1 MPGFLASIHYGAWVL
16 PALLGIP
23 LAGAALIRFVGRTA
37 LPGQELQAAPWREVR
52 VLAFTTFAVEAVVA
66 LGLWWYVG
74 PATGGYV
81 ARIDLPWIQDWGAR
95 FTIGVDGIS
104 AVMILLTCLLMPLAV
119 AGSWQVVT
127 TKIRS
132 YYSLL
137 LVLTSGVIGVFVSL
151 DLLLFYV
158 FWELMLIPMY
168 FIIGIWGGKERL
180 RASLRYFLVTM
191 VGSLLML
198 VAIILAWQA
207 SGGTTFGLE
216 SLQRSSALL
225 SLDLTYQRWLFAAF
239 FLAFAIKAAV
249 FPFHTWLP
257 DAQHEAPTTTA
268 VALSVKV
275 GAYGVVRFAV
285 PLFPGAAMD
294 DGVRAIVLGLAV
306 VGIVY
311 GALVALVQPDF
322 KKLVSYSSISHV
334 GFIILG
340 LFALT
345 ETSVQGALL
354 VMVNT
359 GITSAAMMC
368 ILGMLHERR
377 KTGMIANF
385 GGIARVVPMLAAM
398 LTLIAMSGIGLP
410 GTNGFVG
417 EFLVLLGAFREFPV
431 TALLAATGVVLGA
444 IYALW
449 AIQRVIFNPLSNPEN
464 LKMKDLNRRELAV
477 LSAFAVAILWIGVWP
492 KPMLDRLSGPSQR
505 FVLQVEQG
513 ARATAAFEAA
523 TP

>member
-1 MPGFLASIHYGAWVL
+1 MPGFLASIHYGTWVL
-16 PALLGIP
+16 PALLAIP
-23 LAGAALIRFVGRTA
+23 LAGAALIRLAGRSP
-37 LPGQELQAAPWREVR
+37 LPGQELRAAAWREVR
-52 VLAFTTFAVEAVVA
+52 VLAFATFAAEAVVA
-66 LGLWWYVG
+66 LGLWWFVD
-74 PATGGYV
+74 PARAGYV
-81 ARIDLPWIQDWGAR
+81 ARLDLPWIQDWGAR

-119 AGSWQVVT
+119 AASWQVVT

-137 LVLTSGVIGVFVSL
+137 LILTSGVIGVFVSL

-168 FIIGIWGGKERL
+168 FIIGIWGGTERL

-191 VGSLLML
+191 IGSLLML
-198 VAIILAWQA
+198 VAIVVCWQA
-207 SGGTTFGLE
+207 SGGATFGLE
-216 SLQRSSALL
+216 ALTRTL

-239 FLAFAIKAAV
+239 FLAFAIKSAV

-275 GAYGVVRFAV
+275 GAYGIVRFAV
-285 PLFPGAAMD
+285 PLFPAAALD
-294 DGVRAIVLGLAV
+294 DGIRAIVIGLAV

-334 GFIILG
+334 GFIVLG
-340 LFALT
+340 VFALT
-345 ETSVQGALL
+345 ATSVQGAVL

-385 GGIARVVPMLAAM
+385 GGIARVVPMLSAM
-398 LTLIAMSGIGLP
+398 LALVAMSGIALP

-417 EFLVLLGAFREFPV
+417 EFLVLAGAFAGFPV
-431 TALLAATGVVLGA
+431 ASILAATGVVLGA
-444 IYALW
+444 VYALW
-449 AIQRVIFNPLSNPEN
+449 AIQRVIFNPLDNPEN
-464 LKMKDLNRRELAV
+464 RRMKDLNRRELAV
-477 LSAFAVAILWIGVWP
+477 LSAFAVAILWIGIWP
-492 KPMLDRLSGPSQR
+492 SPMLDRLGGPSRR
-505 FVLQVEQG
+505 FVMQVEQG
-513 ARATAAFEAA
+513 ARAAATLEAA

>member
-1 MPGFLASIHYGAWVL
+1 MPGFLTSIQYGAWVL
-16 PALLGIP
+16 PALLVIP
-23 LAGAALIRFVGRTA
+23 LIGAALIRFVGRSP
-37 LPGQELQAAPWREVR
+37 LPGQELQAAAWREVR
-52 VLAFTTFAVEAVVA
+52 VLAFATFAVEAIVA
-66 LGLWWYVG
+66 LGLWWFVS
-74 PATGGYV
+74 PESQGYV

-104 AVMILLTCLLMPLAV
+104 AIMILLTCLLMPLAV
-119 AGSWQVVT
+119 AASWQVVT

-137 LVLTSGVIGVFVSL
+137 LILTSGVIGVFVSL

-191 VGSLLML
+191 IGSLLML
-198 VAIILAWQA
+198 VAIILTWQA
-207 SGGTTFGLE
+207 AGGQSFGIE
-216 SLQRSSALL
+216 QLQRTL
-225 SLDLTYQRWLFAAF
+225 SLDLAYQRWLFAAF
-239 FLAFAIKAAV
+239 FLAFAIKSAL

-275 GAYGVVRFAV
+275 GAYGIVRFAV

-294 DGVRAIVLGLAV
+294 DGIRAIVLGLAV
-306 VGIVY
+306 IGIVY

-345 ETSVQGALL
+345 ETGVQGAVL

-368 ILGMLHERR
+368 LLGMLHERR

-385 GGIARVVPMLAAM
+385 GGLARVVPMLAAM

-417 EFLVLLGAFREFPV
+417 EFLVLVGSFRGFPV
-431 TALLAATGVVLGA
+431 ATLIAATGVILGA

-449 AIQRVIFNPLSNPEN
+449 ALQRVIFNPLDNPEN
-464 LKMKDLNRRELAV
+464 RKMKDLNRRELAV
-477 LSAFAVAILWIGVWP
+477 LSTFAAAILWIGIWP
-492 KPMLDRLSGPSQR
+492 RPVLDRLSGPSAR
-505 FVLQVEQG
+505 FVSEVEAG
-513 ARATAAFEAA
+513 ARAAVAIEAA